1 MKRALALVP
10 LFALAACAHAPTW
23 QVVSLRTSEDQPATE
38 ASVARVRID
47 DQRFTG
53 TTGCADVA
61 GEFDGGSDGGSDG
74 DDTITLRD
82 IALGDPGDCTGW
94 ARHTHDQLAPLIVDG
109 ATFRV
114 RHPSDFEIVL
124 VGDLGE
130 TVRLMQE

>member
-53 TTGCADVA
+53 TTGCADVSGSFE
-61 GEFDGGSDGGSDG
+61 GE
-74 DDTITLRD
+74 DTITLKN
-82 IALGDPGDCTGW
+82 IALSDPGDCAGW
-94 ARHTHDQLAPLIVDG
+94 ARHTHDQLAHLLADNT
-109 ATFRV
+109 TFQV
-114 RHPSDFEIVL
+114 SHPADFEMIL
-124 VGDLGE
+124 VAESGE
-130 TVRLMQE
+130 TIRLMR